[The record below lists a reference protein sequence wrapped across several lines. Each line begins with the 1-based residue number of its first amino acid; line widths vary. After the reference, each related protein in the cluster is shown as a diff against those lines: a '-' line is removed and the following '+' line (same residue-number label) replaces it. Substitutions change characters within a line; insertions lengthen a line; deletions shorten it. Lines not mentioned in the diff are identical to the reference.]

1 MLEND
6 FTMSSETELWLEAYL
21 ANSYFRLADVVSA
34 GSGRAPGV
42 GDAGGAL
49 GEPGQALVPADGAVL
64 VRAVCGPIK

>member
-21 ANSYFRLADVVSA
+21 TNSYFRLADVVRA

-42 GDAGGAL
+42 GDAGGVL
-49 GEPGQALVPADGAVL
+49 GEPG
-64 VRAVCGPIK
+64 